1 MHHLARDRALAMLYK
16 CIGLVGV
23 TSTGIS
29 KRAPARANCPV
40 VAELSRRI
48 IRLAVLIKIALERHV
63 LRMNAFYTAAAFVLS
78 IHRRFV
84 SRAYVQE

>member
-1 MHHLARDRALAMLYK
+1 M
-16 CIGLVGV
+16 
-23 TSTGIS
+23 
-29 KRAPARANCPV
+29 
-40 VAELSRRI
+40 AELSRRI

-78 IHRRFV
+78 IPRRFV

>member
-1 MHHLARDRALAMLYK
+1 MHHLARDRGFGEALYK
-16 CIGLVGV
+16 CMGWCYEYGNFEA
-23 TSTGIS
+23 
-29 KRAPARANCPV
+29 RAPARANCPV
-40 VAELSRRI
+40 VAQLSRRI

-78 IHRRFV
+78 IPRRFV